1 MVFAVL
7 ETEPRITSGTADAE
21 TLCIGGERERKYPL
35 KSHLIIMT
43 ILSCKT
49 VVPAAEVP
57 EKQ

>member
-21 TLCIGGERERKYPL
+21 TLCIGERKYPL

>member
-21 TLCIGGERERKYPL
+21 TLCTAGGERKYPL

>member
-1 MVFAVL
+1 ML

-21 TLCIGGERERKYPL
+21 TLCIAGGERKYPL

-43 ILSCKT
+43 ILSWKT